1 MTNLRYSESSDYGQE
16 ILDLVATLAFLMD
29 DERLYTKKE
38 IRRALAQARG
48 IIQTIEEHIPSDGY
62 FEPTERISSADSQ
75 ILCESACYSSEFIYF
90 NTVKP
95 YGAALRPCDK
105 SRAISERRGRSAVRL
120 AEGMTPIMERTQ
132 NGRRNTN
139 IEIRSGPRRWR
150 SGLLR
155 HTEGQEEG
163 QDPDARSLQGHVHG
177 GLPRRGPSHA
187 GASGALRPGGG
198 GALDPDKDPS
208 NPPEPKES
216 DLLAQI
222 RQEMQEQFAAF
233 KTETEA
239 VLEAQKAQIAQLEA
253 DKASLQAALVKSAT
267 SPPPVKEPEKTEE
280 DLYRE
285 KVEAL
290 AEKGLELMK
299 RRLTE

>member
-1 MTNLRYSESSDYGQE
+1 M
-16 ILDLVATLAFLMD
+16 
-29 DERLYTKKE
+29 
-38 IRRALAQARG
+38 
-48 IIQTIEEHIPSDGY
+48 
-62 FEPTERISSADSQ
+62 
-75 ILCESACYSSEFIYF
+75 
-90 NTVKP
+90 
-95 YGAALRPCDK
+95 
-105 SRAISERRGRSAVRL
+105 
-120 AEGMTPIMERTQ
+120 
-132 NGRRNTN
+132 
-139 IEIRSGPRRWR
+139 
-150 SGLLR
+150 
-155 HTEGQEEG
+155 
-163 QDPDARSLQGHVHG
+163 
-177 GLPRRGPSHA
+177 
-187 GASGALRPGGG
+187 
-198 GALDPDKDPS
+198 DPDKDPS

-233 KTETEA
+233 KKETET

-285 KVEAL
+285 RVEAL